1 MGEGVDPTQM
11 CQSLVDK
18 VAQSK
23 QLMAIT
29 DPDLLVLFED
39 WFEEL
44 EDEIISLAGT
54 YGPLNEEE
62 LAKRIG
68 LSLRGSTF
76 LLSKL
81 RREGKLCTRGICEI
95 VLSHLSSDWQ
105 KGLTMNNKKTTF
117 AAILAVLITIGSLW
131 FTNRAVTPKQAT
143 WDDVLVE
150 GKNGGYQI
158 ITTEEL
164 AKRYQEGSRQ
174 PFPGRHPPGVGIQD
188 RASQRG
194 GEFSHGTDR
203 LGQMAQGIG
212 A

>member
-44 EDEIISLAGT
+44 EEEIVSLAGEF
-54 YGPLNEEE
+54 GPLNPAE

-68 LSLRGSTF
+68 LSQRGSTF

-81 RREGKLCTRGICEI
+81 RREGKL
-95 VLSHLSSDWQ
+95 
-105 KGLTMNNKKTTF
+105 
-117 AAILAVLITIGSLW
+117 
-131 FTNRAVTPKQAT
+131 
-143 WDDVLVE
+143 
-150 GKNGGYQI
+150 
-158 ITTEEL
+158 
-164 AKRYQEGSRQ
+164 
-174 PFPGRHPPGVGIQD
+174 
-188 RASQRG
+188 
-194 GEFSHGTDR
+194 
-203 LGQMAQGIG
+203 
-212 A
+212 